1 VNKNHCL
8 ILLKLVPMCMN
19 QSLFRQRL
27 LPQKCFSFYKIVL
40 GYCLVKVKLFYELNS
55 TLQIIFLIFLILLVK
70 LTLQS
75 AEYAGRG

>member
-1 VNKNHCL
+1 
-8 ILLKLVPMCMN
+8 MN
-19 QSLFRQRL
+19 QSLFRQRM

-40 GYCLVKVKLFYELNS
+40 GYCSVKVKLFYELNS